1 MIKAQI
7 ARLSLPTR
15 LVLTASAA
23 LLLLWGWNFY
33 AKEREIAA
41 LQRERASAER
51 LIQTLEQEI
60 EELEALL
67 ALKDDLDYIELL
79 ARRELGLIFP
89 GEEKYIL
96 IEP

>member
-1 MIKAQI
+1 MI
-7 ARLSLPTR
+7 ARLSLPAR
-15 LVLTASAA
+15 LVLAASAA
-23 LLLLWGWNFY
+23 LLFLWGWNFY
-33 AKEREIAA
+33 AKEREIAE
-41 LQRERASAER
+41 LRRERASAER
-51 LIQTLEQEI
+51 LLRTLEREI
-60 EELEALL
+60 EELQRLL